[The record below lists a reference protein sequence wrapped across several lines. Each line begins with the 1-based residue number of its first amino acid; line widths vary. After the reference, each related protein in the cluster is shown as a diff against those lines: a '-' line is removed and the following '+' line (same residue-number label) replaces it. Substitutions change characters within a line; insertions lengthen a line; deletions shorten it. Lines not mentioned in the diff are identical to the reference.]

1 MYSQYWNLHCQPFEN
16 DADPAFFFRSR
27 THQAAL
33 LKLKYLIDANKGCGL
48 LVGSSGA
55 GKSYVTRLLIEE
67 LNEPAGPIIFV
78 RYPLLSADELIAF
91 VAAELG
97 ADEDALQQHGDRFDF
112 VLRHL
117 QARLAH
123 FSKEGRHPLVVIEE
137 AHLIEDQKVF
147 QAIQLLLNYRD
158 EARFT
163 VLLCGQPALLSRI
176 ERLDE
181 LNERIGVKSLIH
193 PLSRDETA
201 EYVQHRLSI
210 AGLNDAV
217 FDESALN
224 EIHELSGG
232 IPRRINRIAD
242 LSLLVGYADSMS
254 TIGPRDVESVAD
266 EIGLSIGG

>member
-1 MYSQYWNLHCQPFEN
+1 M
-16 DADPAFFFRSR
+16 
-27 THQAAL
+27 
-33 LKLKYLIDANKGCGL
+33 
-48 LVGSSGA
+48 
-55 GKSYVTRLLIEE
+55 
-67 LNEPAGPIIFV
+67 
-78 RYPLLSADELIAF
+78 SADELIAF

-112 VLRHL
+112 VLRRL
-117 QARLAH
+117 QGRLAH
-123 FSKEGRHPLVVIEE
+123 FAQEGQHPLIVIEE

-147 QAIQLLLNYRD
+147 HAIQLLLNYRD

-181 LNERIGVKSLIH
+181 LNERIGIKSLIH
-193 PLSRDETA
+193 PLSREETA

-210 AGLNDAV
+210 AGLNDPV
-217 FDESALN
+217 FDESSLN